1 MTQFGFFLS
10 PWFLLVFTFIQ
21 RPDQRVQIYLVIFP
35 IPSEDFLE
43 IDNLFDKKLSVFAF
57 TFLAL
62 LLGGLSSSNTGDD
75 IWYQELT
82 KSSLNPP
89 GYVFGIVWPILYL
102 FMSISSYRAFENI
115 YKIFFVKLFFNNIW
129 SWLFFAFHL
138 PVIALLD
145 IWLLIFLNIKITIVL
160 FKTDRISTFLYIPYV
175 LWLCFASYLNLF
187 IVINN

>member
-10 PWFLLVFTFIQ
+10 RWFLLVFIFIQ
-21 RPDQRVQIYLVIFP
+21 KQGQRVQIYLVIFP
-35 IPSEDFLE
+35 ILSEDFLE
-43 IDNLFDKKLSVFAF
+43 IDNLFNKKLSVFAF

-62 LLGGLSSSNTGDD
+62 ILGGLSSSNTADD

-102 FMSISSYRAFENI
+102 FMSISAYRAFEKI
-115 YKIFFVKLFFNNIW
+115 YKIFFVQLFFNTTW

-160 FKTDRISTFLYIPYV
+160 LKTDRISTFLYIPYV